1 MNRRTRTALATAAAA
16 ALTGGLFTAAAPA
29 ALAADA
35 AVVARA
41 DFDGDG
47 VGDVVSSARATLNGH
62 PKAGQVV
69 VTYGV
74 KGKGLTADRRSVI
87 SQATPGVAGTPEEAD
102 WFGWRNAYAD
112 FDGDGYDDL
121 AVGAHREDVGDVQD
135 AGSVTVLWGSAN
147 GLTGQGSVQIENPAG
162 DFRSARWG
170 DRLAAGDFDGDGRQ
184 DLAVMGLGPTVTLI
198 KGGITRSGS
207 FGDAQQVRTPLTEP
221 VSQALL
227 AGDVN
232 GDGATDLLV
241 GGFAGNGTESVRV
254 SRNFLLRGSS
264 SGLDPAGVTELPPG
278 SHSSIGDIDRDGLA
292 DVVSGM
298 TYDRWTDRPGL
309 PHSSLGGQLWITYGT
324 EDGAGRVR
332 AVNQDTTGVPGV
344 GETGDAFGFSTDLG
358 DIDGDGYLDL
368 AVGVPAEEVGATRT
382 GAVVVLRGS
391 ASGITT
397 AGVQTFHQGSPGV
410 PGTAEDGDAFGG
422 EVELDDV
429 TGDGRADLVVASAG
443 ENDSNGSVTCLPAG
457 GGGITATGSRVL
469 SSPALGVPPAG
480 KPMLG
485 EEFAD

>member
-1 MNRRTRTALATAAAA
+1 MNRRTRTALTAASAA

-29 ALAADA
+29 AVAADA

-41 DFDGDG
+41 DFNGDG
-47 VGDVVSSARATLNGH
+47 AGDVVSSARATVNGH

-74 KGKGLTADRRSVI
+74 KSKGLTADRRSVI

-135 AGSVTVLWGSAN
+135 AGSVTVLWGSAG

-184 DLAVMGLGPTVTLI
+184 DLAVIGLSTTVTLI

-207 FGDAQQVRTPLTEP
+207 YGDAQQVPTPLTDRI
-221 VSQALL
+221 SQALT
-227 AGDVN
+227 AGDVD

-241 GGFAGNGTESVRV
+241 GGFAEEGMESIRV
-254 SRNFLLRGSS
+254 PRNFLLRGSP
-264 SGLDPAGVTELPPG
+264 SGLDPAGVTEMPPG

-309 PHSSLGGQLWITYGT
+309 PYSSLGGRIWITYGT
-324 EDGAGRVR
+324 EDGTGRVR
-332 AVNQDTTGVPGV
+332 SVDQDTAGVPGV
-344 GETGDAFGFSTDLG
+344 GETGDGFGFSTDLG

-368 AVGVPAEEVGATRT
+368 AVGVVSEVVGATRT
-382 GAVVVLRGS
+382 GAVVILHGS

-397 AGVQTFHQGSPGV
+397 GGAQTLHQATSGV
-410 PGTAEDGDAFGG
+410 PGTAEDGDGFGG
-422 EVELDDV
+422 DVKLDDV
-429 TGDGRADLVVASAG
+429 TGDGRADLVVASPG
-443 ENDSNGSVTCLPAG
+443 ENDGNGGITFLPAG
-457 GGGITATGSRVL
+457 GGRITATGSRVL
-469 SSPALGVPPAG
+469 SPTALGVPTAG

-485 EEFAD
+485 EDLAR